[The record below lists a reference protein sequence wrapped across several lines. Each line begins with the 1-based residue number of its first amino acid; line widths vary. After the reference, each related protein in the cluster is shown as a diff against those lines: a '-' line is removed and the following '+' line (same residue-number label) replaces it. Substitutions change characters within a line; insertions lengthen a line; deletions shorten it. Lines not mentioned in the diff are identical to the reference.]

1 MHLLYRW
8 LCTGATVALLG
19 CGDETS
25 SPADPPTVPAAL
37 PAAVGFRTQQK
48 AQARK
53 LINDAQLLPLISTGD
68 LVPGSG
74 LPWAP
79 LPDGLGAYQNG
90 SSLVLYSN
98 HEITAA
104 GVTSTNGGPAFTFS
118 RVSRLTID
126 IASLSILSGDYVE
139 DGSGGYIRFCS
150 SSWADAAEGF
160 PSGYYFAGEE
170 NGATP
175 RGSIVVAFSKAG
187 GKTEQP
193 HLGAMSHENTV
204 AVPGFPGKVVAFT
217 TDDSN
222 GQSELYMYVANSEVA
237 FIAGQGKLY
246 VLKTD
251 AQSAAGNPL
260 HAGNLAQG
268 QSVAAYFV
276 EISDPADLGTAAN
289 LRYANLQSK
298 VDALGALPFVR
309 LEDADYDRTGNSSA
323 PTLYFVDTGNDATS
337 GRSQVGADCGGVCD
351 RAGSLYS
358 LSLNPSD
365 PTTKAVLRLVKRS
378 KGVDD
383 GWTSPDN
390 IATSASSIMVM
401 EDPATS
407 GWDGRRSPGIWN
419 AKFIGRGKLS
429 KFKEVVEVTQ
439 TSLIPQ
445 ARPGFEA
452 RCIDT
457 QGTCWETS
465 GIISTESS
473 LGSGTWLFNV
483 QAHTLPFA
491 TQEATPKNYG
501 TEGGQLMYFSLP
513 ES

>member
-1 MHLLYRW
+1 MRLPYRLLYAPA
-8 LCTGATVALLG
+8 LVALLG
-19 CGDETS
+19 CGDDTS
-25 SPADPPTVPAAL
+25 SPAGPAAAQEKL
-37 PAAVGFRTQQK
+37 PAAVGFRTQQP

-53 LINDAQLLPLISTGD
+53 LIDDAKLLPLISAGD
-68 LVPGSG
+68 LIPGSST
-74 LPWAP
+74 PWAP
-79 LPDGLGAYQNG
+79 IPDGLGAYRNG

-104 GVTSTNGGPAFTFS
+104 CVPSTNGGPTFTFS
-118 RVSRLTID
+118 RVSRLNLD

-150 SSWADAAEGF
+150 STWADVAEGF

-170 NGATP
+170 NSATP
-175 RGSIVVAFSKAG
+175 KGSIVVAFSKAG
-187 GKTEQP
+187 TKTEQP
-193 HLGAMSHENTV
+193 HLGALSHENTV
-204 AVPGFPGKVVAFT
+204 AVPGFTGKVVAFT

-222 GQSELYMYVANSEVA
+222 GQSELYLYVANSEGD
-237 FIAGQGKLY
+237 FIAGLGKLY

-251 AQSAAGNPL
+251 AKSAAGKPL
-260 HAGNLAQG
+260 HSGNLAPG

-276 EISDPADLGTAAN
+276 EISDPADLATAPN

-309 LEDADYDRTGNSSA
+309 LEDADYDRTGTSSV
-323 PTLYFVDTGNDATS
+323 PKLYFVDTGNDVTS

-351 RAGSLYS
+351 KNGSLYS

-365 PTTKAVLRLVKRS
+365 PTTGAVLTLLKRS

-383 GWTSPDN
+383 AWASPDN
-390 IATSASSIMVM
+390 IATSASSMMVM

-419 AKFIGRGKLS
+419 ARFIGGGKLG

-439 TSLIPQ
+439 TTLIPQ
-445 ARPGFEA
+445 TRPGFEA

-457 QGTCWETS
+457 QATCWETS
-465 GIISTESS
+465 GIISTASTM
-473 LGSGTWLFNV
+473 GPGTWLFNV

-491 TQEATPKNYG
+491 TQDAAPKNYG
-501 TEGGQLMYFSLP
+501 SEAGQLIYLKLP